1 MTFKEFSHAVK
12 QDARLTNLI
21 NRYSDCTDSI
31 TDDELQEMVDRSAAI
46 FDDDDPFDCSDESPV
61 DLYGPWWE

>member
-12 QDARLTNLI
+12 QDARLTELI
-21 NRYSDCTDSI
+21 DRYSDNTAAVTDA
-31 TDDELQEMVDRSAAI
+31 ELQEMVDRSAAI
-46 FDDDDPFDCSDESPV
+46 FDDDDPLDYESPV